1 MRVNKYTAFDFE
13 TASGKNPCSI
23 GIVVFEDGEVVD
35 EYYSLINPEI
45 EKFNPFTIGIHGI
58 TENDVINEPNFL
70 EVWDKIKH
78 FFENKIIVAHNS
90 SFDLSVLNYSLERY
104 NLTIPTHNS
113 FCTLKISRQIIESS
127 NYKLSTLAS
136 HFNIEQNNY
145 HNALE
150 DAFVCGKL
158 FHILMFQVDEIEMFE
173 NSNIS
178 VARSSSKKKALKN
191 SESVVDKYFRKTLI
205 SELLNSF
212 TNKLEGSVYVISGVF
227 HKVSRNELKQ
237 LIEQNGGKVSSS
249 ISKKTSYVV
258 AGDKMGP
265 SKRTKAEGLGVSIIS
280 EDDFLGMIS

>member
-1 MRVNKYTAFDFE
+1 MKVSKYTAFDFE

-23 GIVVFEDGEVVD
+23 GIVVFENGEVVD

-70 EVWDKIKH
+70 EVWEEISH

-113 FCTLKISRQIIESS
+113 FCTLKISRQIIESV
-127 NYKLSTLAS
+127 NYKLSTLAH
-136 HFNIEQNNY
+136 HFSIEQNNY

-158 FHILMFQVDEIEMFE
+158 FQILMFQIDEIEMFE
-173 NSNIS
+173 NSNIH
-178 VARSSSKKKALKN
+178 VARRRSKKKVIDSDA
-191 SESVVDKYFRKTLI
+191 SVVDKYFRKTLI
-205 SELLNSF
+205 SELLNYQ
-212 TNKLEGSVYVISGVF
+212 TDKLERSIYVVSGVF

-265 SKRTKAEGLGVSIIS
+265 SKRTKAEGLGVPIIS

>member
-1 MRVNKYTAFDFE
+1 MKVNTYTAFDFE

-45 EKFNPFTIGIHGI
+45 ERFNPFTIGIHGI
-58 TENDVINEPNFL
+58 TENDVINEPNFS
-70 EVWDKIKH
+70 EVWIEIKH

-104 NLTIPTHNS
+104 DLIKPNHNS
-113 FCTLKISRQIIESS
+113 FCTLKISRKIIESS
-127 NYKLSTLAS
+127 NYKLSTLAH

-158 FHILMFQVDEIEMFE
+158 FHMLMIQIKDINVFE
-173 NSNIS
+173 NS
-178 VARSSSKKKALKN
+178 KN
-191 SESVVDKYFRKTLI
+191 SIIRKKSNIIKVNNKGSVVDEYFRKKTIEDKL
-205 SELLNSF
+205 STK
-212 TNKLEGSVYVISGVF
+212 TNKLEGIVIVVSGGFV
-227 HKVSRNELKQ
+227 KVTRIELKQ
-237 LIEQNGGKVSSS
+237 LIESNGGKVSSH
-249 ISKKTSYVV
+249 ISRNTSYIV
-258 AGDKMGP
+258 AGYKMGP
-265 SKRTKAEGLGVSIIS
+265 SKKIKAETLGISIIS